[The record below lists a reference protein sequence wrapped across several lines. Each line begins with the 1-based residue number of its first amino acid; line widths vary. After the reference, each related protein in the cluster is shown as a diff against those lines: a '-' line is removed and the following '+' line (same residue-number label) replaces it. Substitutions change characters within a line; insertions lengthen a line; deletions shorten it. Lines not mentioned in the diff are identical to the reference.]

1 MVRIFS
7 SSTGVCCKS
16 HGANESGRRINIM
29 KSRVREMI
37 KYWSLHV
44 LFVVFLRSQ
53 NGIFF
58 FYISVISAYKQAEF
72 AENVNSKVSI

>member
-1 MVRIFS
+1 
-7 SSTGVCCKS
+7 
-16 HGANESGRRINIM
+16 
-29 KSRVREMI
+29 MI
-37 KYWSLHV
+37 KYWSLYV

-72 AENVNSKVSI
+72 AENVNSKVSIWMQVSMHLWLITSGDVMETPH